1 MNDVGR
7 TYDAVILGD
16 CIEHMRKSVG
26 LDLLNFLVYRSS
38 IIVVKFPVQ
47 MIQARTRVTRAKRMS
62 RCGPNTTSEGWTAS
76 SPSKTI
82 SASPW
87 SGAI

>member
-1 MNDVGR
+1 MNDLGR

-26 LDLLNFLVYRSS
+26 LDLLNFLVYRSR

-47 MIQARTRVTRAKRMS
+47 MIQDPYQ
-62 RCGPNTTSEGWTAS
+62 GHNE
-76 SPSKTI
+76 
-82 SASPW
+82 
-87 SGAI
+87 